1 MYLKK
6 IVQCIFSLIIISC
19 VVGCSLFGYQMDVTV
34 LSMEQYYHEGLMAWS
49 KATVN
54 LKVENV
60 GWGEIDYYEIYVEVT
75 CIDDSIYTGY
85 TNGYSLERKETR
97 SVSVQI
103 DTENKQAVKARV
115 SEAISDV
122 Y

>member
-1 MYLKK
+1 MKKFILYMYLLPSLL
-6 IVQCIFSLIIISC
+6 CI
-19 VVGCSLFGYQMDVTV
+19 VGCSLFGYQMDVTV

-85 TNGYSLERKETR
+85 TNGYSLEHKETR